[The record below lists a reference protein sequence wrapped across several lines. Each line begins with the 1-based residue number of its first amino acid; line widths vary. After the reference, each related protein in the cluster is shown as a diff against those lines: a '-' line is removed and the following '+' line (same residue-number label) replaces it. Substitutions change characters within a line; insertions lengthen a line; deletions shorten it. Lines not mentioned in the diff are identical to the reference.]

1 VPAAGAK
8 KNKIMADGTTQ
19 STILNYYY
27 TIQIQYYI
35 FEVSRTLD
43 KNDSLLALTR
53 QMIDLQTAGQKD
65 RHKLSVK
72 VNS

>member
-1 VPAAGAK
+1 
-8 KNKIMADGTTQ
+8 MA
-19 STILNYYY
+19 
-27 TIQIQYYI
+27 IQYYI

-53 QMIDLQTAGQKD
+53 QMIDLQTASQKD